1 MMELSQPGP
10 RRVYCVQDTYPKWSN
25 TTLKRDRETHTNL
38 QVRATFTFGLIGGLC
53 ERIQN
58 DGLVPI
64 PEPFL
69 AYNPRS
75 TVKGGYSPFQSV
87 ALLTDGADHLQEKKY
102 RPEAVL
108 VNSMAGCTRLELATS
123 DVTGRRSN
131 QLS

>member
-25 TTLKRDRETHTNL
+25 TTLKRDRETHTDL

-53 ERIQN
+53 KRIQN

-87 ALLTDGADHLQEKKY
+87 ALLTDGADHLQEKKNT
-102 RPEAVL
+102 AQ
-108 VNSMAGCTRLELATS
+108 
-123 DVTGRRSN
+123 RRYW
-131 QLS
+131 